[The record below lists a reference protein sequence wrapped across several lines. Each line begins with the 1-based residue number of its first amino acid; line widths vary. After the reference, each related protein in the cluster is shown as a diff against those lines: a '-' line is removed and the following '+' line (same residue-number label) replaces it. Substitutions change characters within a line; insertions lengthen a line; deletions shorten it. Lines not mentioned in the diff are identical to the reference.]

1 MRKHESIKEKQQI
14 INSNANEEIDLD
26 EYNMDIET
34 AMKEMDNGEYTSHDE
49 VRKILIK

>member
-1 MRKHESIKEKQQI
+1 MSKSKKEEQQLDSDAI
-14 INSNANEEIDLD
+14 DIIDLD